1 MPSVYV
7 NANVST
13 AGLSATARRAAA
25 RRAGQKCCGTPDPK
39 PVSIKPSCAGCKPP
53 YIFR

>member
-1 MPSVYV
+1 MPFVYV
-7 NANVST
+7 NTNVST

-25 RRAGQKCCGTPDPK
+25 RRSGKKCCGPEPK
-39 PVSIKPSCAGCKPP
+39 PVSVKPSCAGCRPP